1 MPATPRSS
9 LLAAKLFAR
18 RAVVALACMGAV
30 LATRSATT
38 AAGAAQAAAPYAPT
52 TPVAY
57 QVAATH
63 PRILLND
70 QGFKARLTQ
79 RLSQRTLAASRFAAI
94 VDKQLLGGQEYGF
107 QPWFAA
113 LIYQLDANE
122 RYALYA
128 VAQTE
133 AFVASAEARIARGER
148 PLVAGDSYLEVGD
161 IVGNLALVYD
171 WCHALLTPAQR
182 TRWVAYANQA
192 VANVWSP
199 KSARWGN
206 TVYPWTGWSVDNPS
220 NNYYYSF
227 LRATML
233 LGLATHG
240 EDAQAQGWLKQ
251 FRQTKLEEQLL
262 PTFERDLTGGGSRE
276 GTGYGT
282 SLRGLFQLY
291 DWCHALLTPE
301 QRARWVAYANQAVAN
316 VWSPKAARWGGTLHP
331 WTGWSVDNPANN
343 YYYSFLRATM
353 LLGLATHG
361 ENPQAQAWLKQFRQT
376 KIEEQLLPTFER
388 DLNGGGSREG
398 TGYGTALRSLY
409 LLYHWWERSTGE
421 RLASRTGHTLAS
433 LAHFIHSTVP
443 TFNRLAPTGD
453 HARDSSAALFD
464 YHRDMLLLLMA
475 LYPQAP
481 LAAAAGEL
489 LAASS
494 VPRAQYGFNAVS
506 DFLYEP
512 APPASTP
519 VLPTLNTTYWAP
531 GTGQLMMR
539 SGWTSDATY
548 ANFICGPYTES
559 HAHRDQGSFVV
570 YKRQWWA
577 LDANLY
583 SHSGIEQ
590 AEDMHNLVRF
600 DAAGA
605 TVKQTY
611 NSSCQLAALA
621 TQPHYTYALAQ
632 ITPVYR
638 GRKQV
643 VNAER
648 EFVFIQPDVFVV
660 FDRAMARQAEVQRV
674 FTLNLPEPPQVEG
687 THIALRQAGGRFDV
701 LRLAPQG
708 VTTSV
713 LDWTQAGR
721 GLKGGARID
730 VAHAQGQSSQFLHVL
745 ALDGAVRSA
754 QRADVGGRIGAAVTL
769 ADGRRLHLL
778 FSANASGGSIQLR
791 DAQGGVLVDE
801 ALPTGVAKLP
811 VFKQ

>member
-1 MPATPRSS
+1 MPTPCST
-9 LLAAKLFAR
+9 LPPHAQAHAAARLFAR

-38 AAGAAQAAAPYAPT
+38 PTLATHGAVPYAPVR
-52 TPVAY
+52 PVAY
-57 QVAATH
+57 VVAATH

-70 QGFKARLTQ
+70 HDFKARLMQ
-79 RLSQRTLAASRFAAI
+79 RLNQRTLAASRFSSI
-94 VDKQLLGGQEYGF
+94 VDKQLQGGKEYGF

-113 LIYQLDANE
+113 LMYQLDGDE
-122 RYALYA
+122 RYARFA

-133 AFVASAEARIARGER
+133 AFVASEEARIARGER
-148 PLVAGDSYLEVGD
+148 AHVAGDSYLEVGD
-161 IVGNLALVYD
+161 IIGNLALVYD
-171 WCHALLTPAQR
+171 WCH
-182 TRWVAYANQA
+182 
-192 VANVWSP
+192 
-199 KSARWGN
+199 G
-206 TVYPWTGWSVDNPS
+206 
-220 NNYYYSF
+220 
-227 LRATML
+227 
-233 LGLATHG
+233 
-240 EDAQAQGWLKQ
+240 
-251 FRQTKLEEQLL
+251 
-262 PTFERDLTGGGSRE
+262 
-276 GTGYGT
+276 
-282 SLRGLFQLY
+282 
-291 DWCHALLTPE
+291 LLTPE

-316 VWSPKAARWGGTLHP
+316 VWGPKTARWGSGLHP

-376 KIEEQLLPTFER
+376 KVEEQLLPTFER

-409 LLYHWWERSTGE
+409 LLYDWWERSTGE

-433 LAHFIHSTVP
+433 LAHFMHSTVP

-453 HARDSSAALFD
+453 HARDASAALFD
-464 YHRDMLLLLMA
+464 YHRDMLLLLMT
-475 LYPQAP
+475 LYPNEP
-481 LAAAAGEL
+481 LAAAAGEM

-494 VPRAQYGFNAVS
+494 VPRARHGFNAVS

-512 APPASTP
+512 APAPAVP
-519 VLPTLNTTYWAP
+519 VLPTLSNTYWGP

-539 SGWTSDATY
+539 SGWTSDATF

-559 HAHRDQGSFVV
+559 HAHRDQGSFVI

-583 SHSGIEQ
+583 SQSGIEQ

-600 DAAGA
+600 DVAGA

-611 NSSCQLAALA
+611 GSSCQLAALA

-638 GRKQV
+638 GRKPV

-660 FDRAMARQAEVQRV
+660 FDRAMARQADVQRV
-674 FTLNLPEPPQVEG
+674 FTLNLPETPQIDG
-687 THIALRQAGGRFDV
+687 TRIALRQPGGTFDV

-721 GLKGGARID
+721 GLKGGVRVD
-730 VAHAQGQSSQFLHVL
+730 VAHAQGQSSQFLHVM
-745 ALDGAVRSA
+745 ALDGAVRNA
-754 QRADVGGRIGAAVTL
+754 QRADVGGRIGAAVLL

-778 FSANASGGSIQLR
+778 FNPDSWGGRIQLH
-791 DAQGGVLVDE
+791 DAQGSMLVDE
-801 ALPTGVAKLP
+801 ALPSGVAKLA
-811 VFKQ
+811 VFKH

>member
-1 MPATPRSS
+1 MPASPTSLPPATPTHT
-9 LLAAKLFAR
+9 AARLFAR
-18 RAVVALACMGAV
+18 RAAVALACMGAV
-30 LATRSATT
+30 LATRSATAP
-38 AAGAAQAAAPYAPT
+38 AAAAQASAPYAPKA
-52 TPVAY
+52 PVAY
-57 QVAATH
+57 QVAVTH

-70 QGFKARLTQ
+70 VGFKARLAQ

-113 LIYQLDANE
+113 LMYQLDNDE
-122 RYALYA
+122 RYARHA

-133 AFVASAEARIARGER
+133 AFVASEEARIARGER
-148 PLVAGDSYLEVGD
+148 PEVAADSYLEVGE
-161 IVGNLALVYD
+161 IIGNLALVYD
-171 WCHALLTPAQR
+171 WCHALLTPEQR
-182 TRWVAYANQA
+182 ARWVAYANQA

-199 KSARWGN
+199 KSARWGGSLH
-206 TVYPWTGWSVDNPS
+206 PWTGWSVDNPA

-240 EDAQAQGWLKQ
+240 ENAQAQGWLKQ

-282 SLRGLFQLY
+282 SLRGLYQLY
-291 DWCHALLTPE
+291 DW
-301 QRARWVAYANQAVAN
+301 
-316 VWSPKAARWGGTLHP
+316 
-331 WTGWSVDNPANN
+331 
-343 YYYSFLRATM
+343 
-353 LLGLATHG
+353 
-361 ENPQAQAWLKQFRQT
+361 
-376 KIEEQLLPTFER
+376 
-388 DLNGGGSREG
+388 
-398 TGYGTALRSLY
+398 
-409 LLYHWWERSTGE
+409 WEHSTGE
-421 RLASRTGHTLAS
+421 PLASRTGHTLAS

-494 VPRAQYGFNAVS
+494 VPRAQHGFNAVS

-512 APPASTP
+512 AAPAATP
-519 VLPTLNTTYWAP
+519 MLPTMATTYWAP

-559 HAHRDQGSFVV
+559 HAHRDQGSFVI

-605 TVKQTY
+605 TVKQAYDT
-611 NSSCQLAALA
+611 SCQLAAMA
-621 TQPHYTYALAQ
+621 TRAHYTYALAQ

-660 FDRAMARQAEVQRV
+660 FDRAMARNAEVQRV
-674 FTLNLPEPPQVEG
+674 FTLNLPEPPQIDG
-687 THIALRQAGGRFDV
+687 TRIALRQAGGSFDV

-713 LDWTQAGR
+713 LDWTKAGR
-721 GLKGGARID
+721 DMKGGARVD
-730 VAHAQGQSSQFLHVL
+730 VAHAQGQSSQFLHVM

-754 QRADVGGRIGAAVTL
+754 QRADVGGRIGAAVML

-778 FSANASGGSIQLR
+778 FNPDSWGGRIQLL
-791 DAQGGVLVDE
+791 DAQGGMLVDE
-801 ALPTGVAKLP
+801 VLPTGVAKLA